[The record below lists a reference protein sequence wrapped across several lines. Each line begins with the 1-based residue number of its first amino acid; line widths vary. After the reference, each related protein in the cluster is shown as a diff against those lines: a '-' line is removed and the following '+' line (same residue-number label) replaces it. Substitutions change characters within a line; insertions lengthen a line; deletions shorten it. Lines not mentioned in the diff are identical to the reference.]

1 MRAVYCVHREFVIV
15 SGNDY
20 CRPLVS
26 HLTCERVWEFVRGN
40 VLVGMYSYRYGVTTD
55 GQTVFMNA
63 SVCNH
68 SYNPLNAPL
77 IFDLPARK

>member
-1 MRAVYCVHREFVIV
+1 VFLR
-15 SGNDY
+15 
-20 CRPLVS
+20 
-26 HLTCERVWEFVRGN
+26 TCH
-40 VLVGMYSYRYGVTTD
+40 RYGVTTD